1 MTRFVLLRLRAHR
14 LLLTASLLAVLLTTC
29 VLAVLSAFSGAIGN
43 AALQHSLGHRD
54 AVAAA
59 LVVSADVP
67 SARRQAAE
75 EAVVRG
81 ARQTFDGLPVSV
93 RELERSGPY
102 ALPREPRGAA
112 ADAEFPDLT
121 EFAALDR
128 SRIELVE
135 GTLPGPVGSAAE
147 PLPVAL
153 PEAAAQQLKLRPGAR
168 LTLADRVSEKPL
180 EVRVT
185 GLYRAA
191 DAADPYWQLDSL
203 GGRGVRTLAFT
214 TYGPL
219 MADPSV
225 LASPRTSQGATAWL
239 ATAGF
244 RDLGTER
251 IATLRTAAERGQ
263 EALRKDPAFAGSVT
277 VRTGLPGVLAQAE
290 RALMVSRSTLV
301 IVAVQLIV
309 LAAYALMLVARLLS
323 SERAGE
329 TGLLQ
334 ARGGSR
340 RRITGLA
347 GVEAALLALP
357 AALCAPLLA
366 GPLSRQLV
374 ERSSLGG
381 IGLRFDDATGP
392 AVWLVAGLVA
402 VCCAAAVVAPAV
414 AASAGR
420 RRGRAAAL
428 PAPLRAGADVAL
440 LAVAAVAYWQLNQ
453 QTAHSGTGVLSGDS
467 NGRLGVDPL
476 LVVAPALAL
485 LAGTV
490 LVLRLMPPVARFVER
505 RAAAGRTLP
514 SALAA
519 WQFSRRPQR
528 GAGPV
533 LLLVLAVSMGMLAI
547 GQSASWDRSQNDQAD
562 FRVGASIRVHDNA
575 VISPGDAGQYASQPG
590 VRVAAP
596 AHRTTLGLSDN
607 RIATVLALDTARA
620 EQHLMLRED
629 LADAKADRLLAATRS
644 HGADASPGLVL
655 PDGTSGITL
664 RLRLQDERRKTAVTR
679 FVPAATVV
687 VEDGYGL
694 VHRLPLGNVAADG
707 AVHVLGLDLD
717 VTGGGGRAAPVGPLT
732 ITGLRLDGRVPPG
745 VTGNLRLSV
754 EQVLAEGGD
763 GAARPVAVPNGMRWQ
778 GSSTSTSTLYGVAQ
792 TPVTLRPSTSAARP
806 LAVAFRIAS
815 TVAKD
820 DPYPPAE
827 GTELR
832 LTAERPAPER
842 ELAGIASDAFL
853 RAAGARQGQ
862 SVNVTLAGEDVRVTI
877 VDTLRQLPTTGPEAN
892 AADSAQHGSGRSATG
907 TGPVTENDDGGALL
921 LDLGAVNELFARRA
935 SAPLAPTE
943 WWLSTAPGKAAA
955 VADALRERPDADPA
969 DVLVRDEVAEE
980 LSDDPLGAGPRQAL
994 PAVALAAA
1002 ALAAVG
1008 FAVSAVGALR
1018 ERSAEMA
1025 LLNALGAPRRRL
1037 ARMVAAEQGVLIA
1050 TGLLAGAALGAA
1062 LTRAVVPLI
1071 VLTGRATQP
1080 APDVLVE
1087 LPLTHV
1093 SLLLAGV
1100 ALLPLLTV
1108 AAIALR
1114 RAHPALT
1121 LRHQGDS

>member
-29 VLAVLSAFSGAIGN
+29 VLAVLTAFSGIVGN

-54 AVAAA
+54 AAAAA

-75 EAVVRG
+75 EAVERG

-102 ALPREPRGAA
+102 ALPRELRGAA
-112 ADAEFPDLT
+112 ADAELPDLT

-135 GTLPGPVGSAAE
+135 GTLPGPVGTAAE
-147 PLPVAL
+147 PLPVAI

-168 LTLADRVSEKPL
+168 LTLADRVSDKPL

-251 IATLRTAAERGQ
+251 IAALRTAAERGP
-263 EALRKDPAFAGSVT
+263 EALRKDPAFAGSVI

-301 IVAVQLIV
+301 IVAVQLVV
-309 LAAYALMLVARLLS
+309 LAAYALLLVARLLS

-329 TGLLQ
+329 IDLLR

-347 GVEAALLALP
+347 ALEAALLALP

-374 ERSSLGG
+374 ERSSLGR
-381 IGLRFDDATGP
+381 IGLRFEDATGT

-402 VCCAAAVVAPAV
+402 VGCAAAVVAPAV
-414 AASAGR
+414 TASAGR

-428 PAPLRAGADVAL
+428 PAPLRAGGDIAL
-440 LAVAAVAYWQLNQ
+440 LLVAAVAYWQLNQ
-453 QTAHSGTGVLSGDS
+453 QTAHSGSGVLSDDR
-467 NGRLGVDPL
+467 NGSLGVDPL
-476 LVVAPALAL
+476 LAVAPALAL

-490 LVLRLMPPVARFVER
+490 LVLRLMPPAARFVER
-505 RAAAGRTLP
+505 RAAGGRTLP

-547 GQSASWDRSQNDQAD
+547 GQSASWDRSQDDQAD
-562 FRVGASIRVHDNA
+562 FRVGASLRVLDND
-575 VISPGDAGQYASQPG
+575 VVSPGDAGQYASQAG
-590 VRVAAP
+590 VRAAAP
-596 AHRTTLGLSDN
+596 AHRTALGLSDN

-644 HGADASPGLVL
+644 HGADVSPGLVL
-655 PDGTSGITL
+655 PDDTNRITL
-664 RLRLQDERRKTAVTR
+664 HLRLQDEWRKTAVTG
-679 FVPAATVV
+679 FVSAATVV

-694 VHRLPLGNVAADG
+694 VHRLPAGNVAADG
-707 AVHVLGLDLD
+707 GVHVIDLDLD
-717 VTGGGGRAAPVGPLT
+717 RTGGGRRAAPVGPLT

-754 EQVLAEGGD
+754 EQVLAIGAD

-778 GSSTSTSTLYGVAQ
+778 GSSTGTLDGIAQ
-792 TPVTLRPSTSAARP
+792 KPVTLRPSASAARP
-806 LAVAFRIAS
+806 LAVAYRIAS
-815 TVAKD
+815 TVGRD

-832 LTAERPAPER
+832 LTAERPAPAP

-862 SVNVTLAGEDVRVTI
+862 SVNVTLAGEDVRVRI

-892 AADSAQHGSGRSATG
+892 AAAAQLNGSGPSTTG
-907 TGPVTENDDGGALL
+907 TEPVTENADGGALL
-921 LDLGAVNELFARRA
+921 LDLRAVNELFAHRA

-969 DVLVRDEVAEE
+969 DVMVRDEVAEE

-1008 FAVSAVGALR
+1008 FAVSAVGSLR
-1018 ERSAEMA
+1018 ERSAELS

-1080 APDVLVE
+1080 APDVSVE
-1087 LPLTHV
+1087 LPLSHV
-1093 SLLLAGV
+1093 SLLLVGV
-1100 ALLPLLTV
+1100 ALLPVLAV

-1121 LRHQGDS
+1121 LRHQGDY